1 MGTQCRR
8 LSALSAADEG
18 TPGTQSPGL
27 DPLSTLGIE
36 AQTPAER
43 RKFAEKW
50 VKEEFARTQKELDF
64 QREVNAAWQRLYPG
78 TLPVNMGNASGV
90 AHDSGGRL
98 ALFVRSKTAPPA
110 TPNCL
115 PFWLTTGRWTSIWST
130 ARAVMMRFA
139 AGHGTITF
147 PWKRSASA
155 RSRLTTT
162 AAGGCALVTA

>member
-18 TPGTQSPGL
+18 TQGTQSPGL

-64 QREVNAAWQRLYPG
+64 QREVNAARQRLYPG
-78 TLPVNMGNASGV
+78 TLPVNMGTPPAWRTTVAAGWHCSSGQ
-90 AHDSGGRL
+90 
-98 ALFVRSKTAPPA
+98 KTAQPA
-110 TPNCL
+110 TRNCL
-115 PFWLTTGRWTSIWST
+115 PCWLTTGRWTSIWST
-130 ARAVMMRFA
+130 A
-139 AGHGTITF
+139 GQ
-147 PWKRSASA
+147 
-155 RSRLTTT
+155 
-162 AAGGCALVTA
+162 